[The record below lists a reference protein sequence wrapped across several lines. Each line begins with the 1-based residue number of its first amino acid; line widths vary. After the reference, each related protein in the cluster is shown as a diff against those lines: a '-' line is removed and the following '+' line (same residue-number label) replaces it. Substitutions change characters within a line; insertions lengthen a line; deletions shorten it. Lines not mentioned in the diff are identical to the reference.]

1 MLSKLGM
8 HAGKLAEGGNASLIK
23 ETWVV
28 QRYTFLCR
36 KWSHYVFHCSFPQ
49 KRSNKR
55 KCVHSFSSS
64 LLEDDEFFT
73 REKFFALQPC
83 ESTEFEIHNL

>member
-1 MLSKLGM
+1 MRESSQRGGM
-8 HAGKLAEGGNASLIK
+8 HPSSRRLGLFRGIHSCAENGPI
-23 ETWVV
+23 TCFIVH
-28 QRYTFLCR
+28 
-36 KWSHYVFHCSFPQ
+36 SHK

-73 REKFFALQPC
+73 REKFFAIQPC
-83 ESTEFEIHNL
+83 ESTEFVGNKLCICVCD